1 MAKNTQIAQSNDN
14 YTAVIREASRDLSPK
29 ERVMFKDMA
38 NATSLVDFASA
49 QREIGEKAIIDVAD
63 FAVIDVHNPKATDN
77 VDYTIFLIIDKNG
90 NKFYTSSE
98 AFWSA
103 FSNIYAEM
111 KGSDEEWGIEA
122 VLIPSKNY
130 KGKEILTCSLV

>member
-1 MAKNTQIAQSNDN
+1 MANKKVEANEN
-14 YTAVIREASRDLSPK
+14 YVATIREASRELTAK
-29 ERVMFKDMA
+29 ERVMFKDFA
-38 NATSLVDFASA
+38 NAISLVDFVSA
-49 QREIGEKAIIDVAD
+49 KRESGEKAIIDIKDYV
-63 FAVIDVHNPKATDN
+63 VIDVHNPMASDN
-77 VDYTIFLIIDKNG
+77 TDYTVYLVIDSKG
-90 NKFYTSSE
+90 DKYYTSSN

-103 FSNIYAEM
+103 FNNIATEM

>member
-1 MAKNTQIAQSNDN
+1 MANKKVEANEN
-14 YTAVIREASRDLSPK
+14 YVATIREASRELTAK
-29 ERVMFKDMA
+29 ERVMFKDFA
-38 NATSLVDFASA
+38 NAISLVDFVSA
-49 QREIGEKAIIDVAD
+49 KRESGEKAIIDIKDYV
-63 FAVIDVHNPKATDN
+63 VIDVHNPMASDN
-77 VDYTIFLIIDKNG
+77 TDYTVYLVIDSRGDKY
-90 NKFYTSSE
+90 YTSSN

-103 FSNIYAEM
+103 FNNIATEM

>member
-1 MAKNTQIAQSNDN
+1 MANKKVEANEN
-14 YTAVIREASRDLSPK
+14 YVATITEASRELTAK
-29 ERVMFKDMA
+29 ERVMFKDFA
-38 NATSLVDFASA
+38 NAISLVDFVSA
-49 QREIGEKAIIDVAD
+49 KRESGEKAIIDIEDYV
-63 FAVIDVHNPKATDN
+63 VIDVHNPMASDN
-77 VDYTIFLIIDKNG
+77 TDYTVYLVIDSNG
-90 NKFYTSSE
+90 DKYYTSSN

-103 FSNIYAEM
+103 FNNIATEM

>member
-1 MAKNTQIAQSNDN
+1 MAKTAQTNDN
-14 YTAVIREASRDLSPK
+14 YTSTFREASRELSPK

-49 QREIGEKAIIDVAD
+49 QREAGEKAIIDVAD
-63 FAVIDVHNPKATDN
+63 YAVIDVHNPKAQDN
-77 VDYTIFLIIDKNG
+77 VDYVIYLLIDKTG

-98 AFWSA
+98 AFWGA
-103 FSNIYAEM
+103 FSNIYKEM
-111 KGSDEEWGIEA
+111 AGSDEEWGIEA

>member
-1 MAKNTQIAQSNDN
+1 MANKKVETNEN
-14 YTAVIREASRDLSPK
+14 YVATIREASRELTAK
-29 ERVMFKDMA
+29 ERVMFKDFA
-38 NATSLVDFASA
+38 NAISLVDFVSA
-49 QREIGEKAIIDVAD
+49 KRESDEKAIIDIKDYV
-63 FAVIDVHNPKATDN
+63 VIDVHNPMASDN
-77 VDYTIFLIIDKNG
+77 TDYTVYLVIDSKG
-90 NKFYTSSE
+90 DKYYTSSN

-103 FSNIYAEM
+103 FNNIATEM

>member
-1 MAKNTQIAQSNDN
+1 MANKKVEVNEN
-14 YTAVIREASRDLSPK
+14 YVATIREASRELSAK
-29 ERVMFKDMA
+29 ERVMFKDFA
-38 NATSLVDFASA
+38 NAISLVDFVSA
-49 QREIGEKAIIDVAD
+49 KRESGEKAIIDIKDYV
-63 FAVIDVHNPKATDN
+63 VIDVHNPMATDN
-77 VDYTIFLIIDKNG
+77 TDYTVYLVIDSKG
-90 NKFYTSSE
+90 DKYYTSSN

-103 FSNIYAEM
+103 FNNIATEM

>member
-1 MAKNTQIAQSNDN
+1 MAKNTQNNDN
-14 YTAVIREASRDLSPK
+14 YTSTIREASRELSAK

-38 NATSLVDFASA
+38 NATSLVDFVSA
-49 QREIGEKAIIDVAD
+49 QRETGEKAIIDVVD
-63 FAVIDVHNPKATDN
+63 FAVIDVHNPRAQDAT
-77 VDYTIFLIIDKNG
+77 DYTIFLVIDKNG

-111 KGSDEEWGIEA
+111 KDADEEWGIEA

>member
-1 MAKNTQIAQSNDN
+1 MAKNTQNNEN
-14 YTAVIREASRDLSPK
+14 YASTIREASRELSAK

-38 NATSLVDFASA
+38 NATSLVDFVSA
-49 QREIGEKAIIDVAD
+49 QRESGEKAVIDVAD
-63 FAVIDVHNPKATDN
+63 FAVIDVHNPKAQDN
-77 VDYTIFLIIDKNG
+77 TDYTIYLVIDKNG

-111 KGSDEEWGIEA
+111 KDSDEEWGIEA

>member
-1 MAKNTQIAQSNDN
+1 MAKNTQNNEN
-14 YTAVIREASRDLSPK
+14 YTSTIREASRELSAK

-38 NATSLVDFASA
+38 NATSLVDFVSA

-63 FAVIDVHNPKATDN
+63 FAVIDVHNPKAQDN
-77 VDYTIFLIIDKNG
+77 TDYTIYLVIDKNG

-111 KGSDEEWGIEA
+111 KDADEEWGIEA

>member
-1 MAKNTQIAQSNDN
+1 MANKKVEANEN
-14 YTAVIREASRDLSPK
+14 YVATIREASRELTAK
-29 ERVMFKDMA
+29 ERVMFKDFA
-38 NATSLVDFASA
+38 NAISLVDFVSA
-49 QREIGEKAIIDVAD
+49 KRESGEKAIIDIKDYV
-63 FAVIDVHNPKATDN
+63 VIDVHNPMATDN
-77 VDYTIFLIIDKNG
+77 TDYTVYLVIDSKG
-90 NKFYTSSE
+90 DKYYTSSN

-103 FSNIYAEM
+103 FNNIATEM

>member
-1 MAKNTQIAQSNDN
+1 MAKNTQNNEN
-14 YTAVIREASRDLSPK
+14 YTTTIREASRELSAK

-38 NATSLVDFASA
+38 NASSLVDLVSA

-63 FAVIDVHNPKATDN
+63 FAVIDVHNPKAQDN
-77 VDYTIFLIIDKNG
+77 TDYTIYLVIDKND

>member
-1 MAKNTQIAQSNDN
+1 MAKNTQNNEN
-14 YTAVIREASRDLSPK
+14 YTSTIREASRELSAK

-38 NATSLVDFASA
+38 NATSLVDFVSA
-49 QREIGEKAIIDVAD
+49 QREIGEKAVIDVAD
-63 FAVIDVHNPKATDN
+63 FAVIDVHNPKAQDN
-77 VDYTIFLIIDKNG
+77 TDYTIYLIIDKNG

-111 KGSDEEWGIEA
+111 KESDEEWGIEA

>member
-1 MAKNTQIAQSNDN
+1 MAKNTQNNEN
-14 YTAVIREASRDLSPK
+14 YTSTIREASRELSAK

-38 NATSLVDFASA
+38 NATSLVDFVSA
-49 QREIGEKAIIDVAD
+49 QRESGEKAVIDVAD
-63 FAVIDVHNPKATDN
+63 FAVIDVHNPKAQDN
-77 VDYTIFLIIDKNG
+77 TDYTIYLVIDKNG

-111 KGSDEEWGIEA
+111 KDSDEEWGIEA